1 MLQKNVFLKYEK
13 YFVLTF
19 FALIFFTGWSIV
31 GDYGVTL
38 DDYIYYTNAE
48 NTFIYVKQFF
58 LSLLNDEI
66 KLSSYRDKLKEFPIV
81 YELLLVF
88 VCKLLKI
95 NDFHQIYLTAHKL
108 NFLLFFSSLLIFF
121 KLAKKR
127 FESTFISLLG
137 ITFFILSPRI
147 FAESFYN
154 SRDIFFMCLFIFYI
168 NSLINFLEIKS
179 FKNILL
185 FSFFTALLINTKILG
200 LLPVGVFCLLYIYNF
215 LNTKKRF
222 LEEKNNLFK
231 LLFFCFFFIYILWPY
246 LWNNPVQNL
255 FLALRDMLKGHE
267 EIILIN
273 YYFGE
278 YISSDMMPWHYRIVW
293 FLISIPIIILLL
305 FFFGVALFFKKIFK
319 LIDLSLD
326 NKFKL
331 NKNNFIDVFLFLS
344 FFLSFFIVLEFNKS
358 KFGGWRHIYY
368 LYPIV
373 IYFCLYFIKHL
384 KKNTKKVYNKLF
396 IGLIALNLTYTFY
409 WSTKNHPHQYL
420 FFNFLSKNYAYKNF
434 DLDWWGVSHKSS
446 IEYILQD
453 SKKKRISVYAEGFTN
468 LKDTY
473 LYLDKKAKDRIVL
486 VGFQNADYVID
497 NKMRRVRAN
506 NNLRDNNNFE
516 LIYDLI
522 VSNQVV
528 ASIYKKIEK

>member
-88 VCKLLKI
+88 VCQLLKI
-95 NDFHQIYLTAHKL
+95 NDFQAIYLTAHKL
-108 NFLLFFSSLLIFF
+108 NFLIFFSSLLIFF
-121 KLAKKR
+121 RFIKKR
-127 FESTFISLLG
+127 FESTLISILGISLL
-137 ITFFILSPRI
+137 ILSPRI

-154 SRDIFFMCLFIFYI
+154 SRDIFFMCLFIFYF
-168 NSLINFLEIKS
+168 NSLLYYLESKNFKS
-179 FKNILL
+179 ILL
-185 FSFFTALLINTKILG
+185 FSFFTALLINAKILG
-200 LLPVGVFCLLYIYNF
+200 LLPVAVFYLLYVYNF
-215 LNTKKRF
+215 LNTKKGF
-222 LEEKNNLFK
+222 LEEKNNLLK
-231 LLFFCFFFIYILWPY
+231 LIFLSFFFIYILWPY
-246 LWNNPVQNL
+246 LWNDPFQNL

-293 FLISIPIIILLL
+293 FLISTPVVILFL
-305 FFFGVALFFKKIFK
+305 FFIGVSLFFKKIIT
-319 LIDLSLD
+319 LIDLSLN
-326 NKFKL
+326 NKFRL
-331 NKNNFIDVFLFLS
+331 NNNNFIDMFLFLT

-373 IYFCLYFIKHL
+373 IYFCLYFINYF
-384 KKNTKKVYNKLF
+384 KKNAKTFHKNLIKF
-396 IGLIALNLTYTFY
+396 LIALNLSYTFY
-409 WSTKNHPHQYL
+409 WSIQNHPHQYL

-453 SKKKRISVYAEGFTN
+453 SKKDKILIYAEGFTN

-473 LYLDKKAKDRIVL
+473 LYLDNKNKDRVVL
-486 VGFQNADYVID
+486 VDYEIADYVID
-497 NKMRRVRAN
+497 NRMRRVRAN
-506 NNLRDNNNFE
+506 NNIRENNNFK

-522 VSNQVV
+522 VSDQIVT
-528 ASIYKKIEK
+528 SIYKKIE